1 MTVLFHR
8 LLLTTAKMGFGAR
21 WTLTLF
27 QYNNDFAPAFT
38 EACLL
43 PVQVKTKAAIPRPCH
58 KQAIHTYTVECCMLQ
73 HQLPGADPAAGHPSP
88 SPAQQVLCTQDT
100 NIAVHT

>member
-21 WTLTLF
+21 WTLPLL
-27 QYNNDFAPAFT
+27 QYNRYFVPTFI

-43 PVQVKTKAAIPRPCH
+43 PVQFKTRAATPRPCH
-58 KQAIHTYTVECCMLQ
+58 KQAIHAYTVECCVLW
-73 HQLPGADPAAGHPSP
+73 HQLPEADPAAGHPSP
-88 SPAQQVLCTQDT
+88 SLAWQVLRTQDMNVAAQT
-100 NIAVHT
+100 